1 MANYYRRQ
9 DDRTDGVD
17 SECYLIDDYGSMYD
31 ANLENISDGG
41 ALLMTGEDTTYMFD
55 VGCEFGLISLT
66 HRLKDRFCKVVRQ
79 DSASVA
85 VCFIPE

>member
-41 ALLMTGEDTTYMFD
+41 ALLMIGEDITNMFN
-55 VGCEFGLISLT
+55 VGYEFGFMTLNYQP
-66 HRLKDRFCKVVRQ
+66 KNRFCKVVRQ
-79 DSASVA
+79 DSSSVA
-85 VCFIPE
+85 VCFIP